1 MSATIKFD
9 LDQVKSLVL
18 QFNTDEKIEL
28 AKYLDKL
35 TLKNRLE
42 NIFKSLKVIHLSFDE
57 ISAEVDAVREEHSK
71 YRSKNNK

>member
-35 TLKNRLE
+35 TLKNRFE
-42 NIFKSLKVIHLSFDE
+42 NIFKSFKDIHLSFDE